1 MEGDIYFL
9 GAFTPNMGYEY
20 FWDIKGSLGNPKMGG
35 GDSLRT
41 MVINFKSNYWRV
53 KPRARIVDGQW
64 HVIIP
69 YFVWCNTG
77 SLSTDYS
84 CTTCN
89 YGEKRS
95 SIRYTINHH
104 SQRLLVELTVVRSG
118 AVTIWSSK
126 GVIHYNRDNSAFS
139 LQRTPVYKVFPPNN
153 LEWIHIEYKS
163 S

>member
-1 MEGDIYFL
+1 
-9 GAFTPNMGYEY
+9 
-20 FWDIKGSLGNPKMGG
+20 
-35 GDSLRT
+35 

-126 GVIHYNRDNSAFS
+126 GVIHYNRDNLKHSVYNALRSTRCFHLTIWNEFTLNINLPRGVNKKTKNEAKS
-139 LQRTPVYKVFPPNN
+139 LILY
-153 LEWIHIEYKS
+153 
-163 S
+163 